1 MPQRF
6 NILTVDDEP
15 SVAQSLSFALD
26 GPARMLT
33 AAFDGDEALARI
45 DTHSPPFDLI
55 ITDNNMPRVSG
66 LELVRLLRA
75 RNFGG
80 KIVVLSAYLSEE
92 IRCAYKELSV
102 DTMLPKPFDLGELR
116 KVINSLTD
124 VA

>member
-124 VA
+124 AA

>member
-1 MPQRF
+1 MHHPF

-15 SVAQSLSFALD
+15 SVAQSLSYVLG
-26 GPARMLT
+26 GPARSLT

-45 DTHSPPFDLI
+45 ETHSPPFDLI

-75 RNFGG
+75 QNFRG

-92 IRCAYKELSV
+92 NRRAYEELSV
-102 DTMLPKPFDLGELR
+102 DTMIPKPFNVGELR
-116 KVINSLTD
+116 QVIDSLAD
-124 VA
+124 AA